1 MLEVLKIK
9 PTGLETYPNQLSASP
24 GALVRAENAVLDRD
38 GVVEQRRGL
47 KAYGTEL
54 SFGNDKK
61 MNAFYEFQQK
71 ILVHYDNK
79 IAYDSDDAGTWVDY
93 SGTYEPP
100 TGAIVCRSVQEN
112 RNFYL
117 ATNAGVKKLES
128 ATSAFSSSGMPKAL
142 EGTASTTGASGFMT
156 NNTQIAYR
164 IVWGIKDAN
173 KNLILGSPSQR
184 IIVVNSSGGTRNV
197 SLTFTIPAGITTSH
211 FFQVY
216 RSVMS
221 SGVAVDPNDELGL
234 VYEANP
240 TSGEISAKAV
250 TLTDVIPENLRG
262 ATLYTSPSQ
271 QGILQS
277 NDQPPLCRDMAS
289 FKNHVFY
296 VNTISKHRYIFTLI
310 SVDGTGLVNDDTITI
325 GGMTFTGKGAENIA
339 SAQFKVETG
348 GTLADNIEATAL
360 SLVKVINQYTSNTTL
375 YAYYLSGY
383 NDLPGQ
389 IMIEER
395 SIGGNSFAVT
405 SSRGNAFNPA
415 LPSSGTTQSSTN
427 ATAKNGISISKQ
439 FQPESVPSTNVLYAG
454 SADKEILRIIAL
466 RDSVFIFKE
475 DGIFRII
482 GDTVSNFGVTL
493 FDATVILRGDETAVS
508 FNNQA
513 FCFSNQGVVAVSET
527 GVAVTSRKIEAT
539 LFELS
544 ALSNFSGSTFA
555 VAYESDRKYLLFTI
569 SGESE
574 TFPTQVYVFNVFTNS
589 WMGPWPMNRSC
600 GLVKQDDD
608 KLYLGSWDQ
617 GTRYVR
623 QERKSFT
630 VNDFA
635 DDEIALTVVSSS
647 GTTITLSSTTGLAV
661 RDKIKQGARA
671 GIITEVTDATHVEV
685 DRTENWAAGA
695 AVAYRPIDVNLQ
707 FATETAENPGI
718 VKQFIDAVLFFER
731 AQFRALSI
739 GFSSNFSPG
748 VEEIDTP
755 TPPSEGP
762 WGGFPWGSVPWGGGV
777 PGVQPIRTLV
787 PLEKQRCSWLNLH
800 LQHHEA
806 LSRFAFSGYALQFD
820 PMSERIF

>member
-1 MLEVLKIK
+1 MEVLKIK
-9 PTGLETYPNQLSASP
+9 PTGLETYPNQLSPTPAS
-24 GALVRAENAVLDRD
+24 LVRAENAVLDRD
-38 GVVEQRRGL
+38 GVVELRRGF
-47 KAYGTEL
+47 KSYGDQMT
-54 SFGNDKK
+54 FAADKK
-61 MNAFYEFQQK
+61 MNAFYEFQEK
-71 ILVHYDNK
+71 LLVSYDNK

-93 SGTYEPP
+93 SGTFEPP
-100 TGAIVCRSVQEN
+100 LGAVVCRAVSEN
-112 RNFYL
+112 RNLYL
-117 ATNAGVKKLES
+117 ATSAGVKKLE
-128 ATSAFSSSGMPKAL
+128 AVTSAFSTAGMPKAL
-142 EGTASTTGASGFMT
+142 EGVASTTGASGFMT

-173 KNLILGSPSQR
+173 KNLILGAPSQR
-184 IIVVNSSGGTRNV
+184 IVVVNSSGGTRNV

-221 SGVAVDPNDELGL
+221 SGVSVDPNDELGL

-240 TSGEISAKAV
+240 TSGEISAKSI
-250 TLTDVIPENLRG
+250 TFTDVIPENLRG

-296 VNTISKHRYIFTLI
+296 VNTVSKHRYIFTLI
-310 SVDGTGLVNDDTITI
+310 SVDGTGIVADDTITI
-325 GGMTFTGKGAENIA
+325 GGMTFTAKASENIA
-339 SAQFKVETG
+339 SAQFKVETS

-360 SLVKVINQYTSNTTL
+360 SLVKVINQYASNTTL

-383 NDLPGQ
+383 NELPGQ

-415 LPSSGTTQSSTN
+415 LPTSGTSQSSTN
-427 ATAKNGISISKQ
+427 STAKNGISISKQ
-439 FQPESVPSTNVLYAG
+439 FQPESVPITNVLYAG
-454 SADKEILRIIAL
+454 SADKDILRIIAL
-466 RDSVFIFKE
+466 RDSVFILKE
-475 DGIFRII
+475 DGVFRIV

-493 FDATVILRGDETAVS
+493 FDATVILRGDETAVP

-513 FCFSNQGVVAVSET
+513 FFFSNQGVVAVSET
-527 GVAVTSRKIEAT
+527 GVAVVSRKIEAD

-544 ALSNFSGSTFA
+544 VLENFRTATFA
-555 VAYESDRKYLLFTI
+555 VAYESDRKYMLFTI
-569 SGESE
+569 SGEE
-574 TFPTQVYVFNVFTNS
+574 DFPTQAYIFNVFTNC
-589 WMGPWPMNRSC
+589 WVGPWPMSRSC
-600 GLVKQDDD
+600 GLVKQSDD

-617 GTRYVR
+617 SGRYVK

-635 DDEIALTVVSSS
+635 DEEIALTVVSSS

-661 RDKIKQGARA
+661 GYKITQGARA

-685 DRTENWAAGA
+685 DRTASWAAGA
-695 AVAYRPIDVNLQ
+695 AVAYKPIDVDLQ
-707 FATETAENPGI
+707 FVTETAENPGI
-718 VKQFIDAVLFFER
+718 LKQFTEFAGFFER
-731 AQFRALSI
+731 AEFRALSI
-739 GFSSNFSPG
+739 GFSSNLSPG
-748 VEEIDTP
+748 IEEIDTP
-755 TPPSEGP
+755 TPPSEQP
-762 WGGFPWGSVPWGGGV
+762 FGSGAFGDGTFGGGV

-800 LQHHEA
+800 IQHSEA

-820 PMSERIF
+820 PMSERMF